1 MSKRWVSA
9 DLLSQASSDLKAL
22 PIQMSYRF
30 RTSLIPLTQR
40 RGMATSADHKTSTS
54 QTSGRKAKKEGDV
67 RAIPLQRI
75 TAEEQIGDVFSSLK
89 GEAEEVLPDS
99 YIQLKRS
106 IIGNGANQD
115 ALRRSWA
122 SLTNRLASV
131 VQDVEERQQAAS
143 YRTSTTGQLADCS
156 VSPKWSMTSSSVH
169 LRRVRWR
176 ESRNA
181 GR

>member
-1 MSKRWVSA
+1 
-9 DLLSQASSDLKAL
+9 
-22 PIQMSYRF
+22 
-30 RTSLIPLTQR
+30 
-40 RGMATSADHKTSTS
+40 MATTAEHKTSTS

-106 IIGNGANQD
+106 IIGDEANQD
-115 ALRRSWA
+115 GLRRSWA

-131 VQDVEERQQAAS
+131 AQDVEERQRAVS
-143 YRTSTTGQLADCS
+143 YRTLNPGQLADFS

-169 LRRVRWR
+169 LRRVRWTK
-176 ESRNA
+176 
-181 GR
+181 

>member
-1 MSKRWVSA
+1 
-9 DLLSQASSDLKAL
+9 
-22 PIQMSYRF
+22 
-30 RTSLIPLTQR
+30 
-40 RGMATSADHKTSTS
+40 MATTAEHKTSTS

-106 IIGNGANQD
+106 IIGDEANQE

-122 SLTNRLASV
+122 SLTSRLASV
-131 VQDVEERQQAAS
+131 ADEVENRQQA
-143 YRTSTTGQLADCS
+143 
-156 VSPKWSMTSSSVH
+156 VSFRP
-169 LRRVRWR
+169 
-176 ESRNA
+176 
-181 GR
+181 